1 MSVIVRGMKMP
12 ENCRECPF
20 EGYHSDIGQT
30 YCMACSKVLS
40 TAFRPILFDG
50 RPKWC
55 PLVKL
60 SEPKIA
66 EQEELFSEITEHDV
80 PAPIIV
86 SRNDQEG
93 E

>member
-1 MSVIVRGMKMP
+1 MSVVVRGMEMP
-12 ENCRECPF
+12 ENCIACPMQF
-20 EGYHSDIGQT
+20 GGWCYVAPPDIDERVAPTVDEAAEQG
-30 YCMACSKVLS
+30 K
-40 TAFRPILFDG
+40 
-50 RPKWC
+50 PKWC
-55 PLVKL
+55 PLVEVPE
-60 SEPKIA
+60 SKIA